1 MTQVQQVGTGRGPG
15 IASDRGRSPER
26 WTIGSV
32 ARLSGVTTRTLRHY
46 AAIGL
51 LEPVGVAAGGRR
63 LYGREELLRLQEILV
78 LRELGVD
85 LATIAE
91 MLAGPGGP
99 GGATRDTS
107 AGRVDLLRRHHERLV
122 AERDRFDRL
131 AATVASTITSLE
143 GGHDMSA
150 EDLYE
155 GFDNSR
161 YEAEARERWGD
172 AAVDR
177 SNDAWGSM
185 SPERQAAFHREN
197 QEITTGLAALMADG
211 APVEDERV
219 QALVARHHGQI
230 AVFWTPDAQSYR
242 GLGEMYVEDERFT
255 ATYDAVAPG
264 LAVYLRDA
272 IGHFAGSRLA

>member
-1 MTQVQQVGTGRGPG
+1 MAPVHQG
-15 IASDRGRSPER
+15 ASAPPADVAPAGRSQER
-26 WTIGSV
+26 WTIGEV
-32 ARLSGVTTRTLRHY
+32 ARLSGVTSRTLRHY
-46 AAIGL
+46 ASIGL

-85 LATIAE
+85 LTTVGQ
-91 MLAGPGGP
+91 MLSAPPGSIP
-99 GGATRDTS
+99 GRSSPD
-107 AGRVDLLRRHHERLV
+107 RLDLLRSHHERLV
-122 AERDRFDRL
+122 SERDRFDRL
-131 AATVASTITSLE
+131 AATVASTIRSLE
-143 GGHDMSA
+143 GGHDMA
-150 EDLYE
+150 AKDLYA

-185 SPERQAAFHREN
+185 GAEAQAAFQRESQAVN
-197 QEITTGLAALMADG
+197 TGLAFLMAQG
-211 APVEDERV
+211 VPVKDERV
-219 QALVARHHGQI
+219 QTLVARHHAQI
-230 AVFWTPDAQSYR
+230 AAFWTPDAESYR
-242 GLGEMYVEDERFT
+242 GLGDMYVEDARFS

-272 IGHFAGSRLA
+272 IDHFARTRLTRA